1 MDFKT
6 LKIILDKFET
16 LQKEQLEVDPHEE
29 VYLSITVRSNTLGE
43 YSYSISSIYRKKY
56 LRLKF
61 EGHPTFLNEKNEVT
75 VETFQDILNAFENS
89 EHVEDINS

>member
-6 LKIILDKFET
+6 LKIVLDKFEK
-16 LQKEQLEVDPHEE
+16 LQKEQLEVDPREE
-29 VYLSITVRSNTLGE
+29 VYLSIAVSSNTLGE
-43 YSYSISSIYRKKY
+43 YSYSMSSIYRKKY

-61 EGHPTFLNEKNEVT
+61 ESYPTFLNERNEVA

-89 EHVEDINS
+89 EHVEDIDS

>member
-1 MDFKT
+1 MN
-6 LKIILDKFET
+6 FET
-16 LQKEQLEVDPHEE
+16 LKNILDSFEKLKAEQLEVDPEE
-29 VYLSITVRSNTLGE
+29 KVYLSINFSSTALGIYY
-43 YSYSISSIYRKKY
+43 YSMSAIYRKKY